1 MTQIGQGGFGIVYK
15 VEDVKSK
22 KIYALK
28 LLKSIY
34 NIKRV
39 SRHVDVLKILNTSP
53 LFLKVYKTKKV
64 AAQVYILM
72 DYVEGENLCKMVR
85 QKAFTKNEALKVITD
100 MLDSLEF
107 LQRHNIIHGDIKAEN
122 VLKKDSKYR
131 LIDFDTV
138 QFGELRQTLHIL
150 NDDDFTA
157 PEIYKGTQSFA
168 SDIYSLGCMLY
179 YLLYGEHIYA
189 IDKKLLFCQKMYAH
203 LFLYPQK
210 NEKLSYLISRMI
222 DKNPDTRATIEEL
235 RTIISS
241 KKADTKI
248 AFADNMQRTFSDEFA
263 LYRFMAEQNIAYAQN
278 IFGLMYEEGEGV
290 TKDSFT
296 AFEWYEKAAEQG
308 LLKAKFNLG
317 LCYRYAKGCEKDLA
331 KARTLFEE
339 VAEHDH
345 ARSFYNLSQLT
356 DDAKQKRY
364 YLEQAALNG
373 YRAAYKEIE
382 ANE

>member
-1 MTQIGQGGFGIVYK
+1 
-15 VEDVKSK
+15 
-22 KIYALK
+22 
-28 LLKSIY
+28 
-34 NIKRV
+34 
-39 SRHVDVLKILNTSP
+39 
-53 LFLKVYKTKKV
+53 
-64 AAQVYILM
+64 M
-72 DYVEGENLCKMVR
+72 DYVEGKNLCKMVR

-100 MLDSLEF
+100 MLNSLEF
-107 LQRHNIIHGDIKAEN
+107 LEHHNIIHGDIKAEN
-122 VLKKDSKYR
+122 VLKKDGKYK
-131 LIDFDTV
+131 LIDFDTA
-138 QFGELRQTLHIL
+138 QFGELHQTLHIL

-168 SDIYSLGCMLY
+168 SDIYSLACMLY

-189 IDKKLLFCQKMYAH
+189 IDKKQLFCQKMYAH

-222 DKNPDTRATIEEL
+222 DKNPETRATIEEL
-235 RTIISS
+235 RIIISS
-241 KKADTKI
+241 QKADTKVD
-248 AFADNMQRTFSDEFA
+248 FLENQQSTFSDELA

-278 IFGLMYEEGEGV
+278 ILGLIYEEGEGV

-339 VAEHDH
+339 VAAHDH

-373 YRAAYKEIE
+373 YRAAYKEL
-382 ANE
+382 AVS